1 MRVVVSIIILAARGI
16 VGAAA
21 LLCVKQ
27 LGRNRIDAPTTPLD
41 VRVCHVYLLCIEHP
55 TETPLT
61 NENTIFLARMSKI
74 CTQIH
79 SSLYSEWLGFTHKYI
94 VFYSPNSLGAG
105 VFEE

>member
-1 MRVVVSIIILAARGI
+1 MTIIILTARGI
-16 VGAAA
+16 VGAVA
-21 LLCVKQ
+21 LLCVIQIGK
-27 LGRNRIDAPTTPLD
+27 NRIDAPSTPVE

-79 SSLYSEWLGFTHKYI
+79 SSL
-94 VFYSPNSLGAG
+94 
-105 VFEE
+105 